1 MAREEPRIIR
11 TLDDLDEDWLT
22 AALDSSP
29 VASFSTESIGTG
41 QMSESHRVTLTY
53 AEAEGQGHDPATI
66 VLKLAASDTASRATG
81 IGLGIYAREVRFYD
95 ELAPR
100 IGGPLPSCAL
110 ALFDESEGWFTLL
123 LEDAA
128 GAQPGDQIAGCSVAQ
143 ARLAMHALARLHA
156 PALGDPALAGSDWLN
171 RPSPVN
177 QALVAQLL
185 PGFLER

>member
-22 AALDSSP
+22 AALDVGP
-29 VASFSTESIGTG
+29 VASFSAESIGTG

-53 AEAEGQGHDPATI
+53 DDPEAQRSGPATI

-100 IGGPLPSCAL
+100 IGGPLPACAV
-110 ALFDESEGWFTLL
+110 ALFDESQGWFTL
-123 LEDAA
+123 
-128 GAQPGDQIAGCSVAQ
+128 
-143 ARLAMHALARLHA
+143 
-156 PALGDPALAGSDWLN
+156 
-171 RPSPVN
+171 
-177 QALVAQLL
+177 
-185 PGFLER
+185 